1 MSTGQLFFAA
11 GIAGMIAV
19 AILAA
24 VSIRLLRKEKK
35 ELQQQIWKEYK

>member
-11 GIAGMIAV
+11 GAAGMIAT
-19 AILAA
+19 AILAL

-35 ELQQQIWKEYK
+35 ELQEQIWKEYK